1 MRVRSR
7 WGLGP
12 SFPETVSGP
21 AGHADLVKN
30 QTDTADD
37 HACDTHGVDGHAL
50 IQAAPADEAA
60 AIVEATSG
68 GEYMVSPHLGTPAP
82 PATLVVV
89 GVTSSRA
96 DVSSRSTSRG
106 TNWAGVS
113 VSVPTLLVLD
123 DVDGSLPGG

>member
-1 MRVRSR
+1 M
-7 WGLGP
+7 
-12 SFPETVSGP
+12 SGP

-37 HACDTHGVDGHAL
+37 HGGDTHGVDGHAL
-50 IQAAPADEAA
+50 IQAAPVDEAA

-68 GEYMVSPHLGTPAP
+68 GEYMVSPHMGT

-96 DVSSRSTSRG
+96 EVSSRSTSRG
-106 TNWAGVS
+106 TNWAGVQS
-113 VSVPTLLVLD
+113 RS
-123 DVDGSLPGG
+123 